1 MDLVEED
8 ILMHYG
14 VKRRS
19 GRYPWGSGD
28 NPYQHGGDF
37 LARVEELQR
46 LGKTEKQI
54 ADELHLSTTDLRMQ
68 VRVAKHE
75 RRALQADR
83 ARSLREDGK
92 TLDEIASILGYA
104 NDSSVR
110 ALLNENTAANKNKA
124 QATAEIL
131 KKELAEKGAIDVG
144 TGVERQLG
152 VSTGVLQ
159 EALFILET
167 EGYNRYGV
175 GVPQVN
181 DPKKRTITPV
191 ISVPEIDQREVYQNL
206 DLVKSVGDYHST
218 DGGESWDKR
227 EYPASIDS
235 SRVKI
240 LYGDEGGAL
249 KDGVIEIRRGVADL
263 DLGDSHYAQVRILV
277 DGTHYLKGMAMY
289 SDDMPDGADI
299 VFNTNKHTGTP
310 KMDVL
315 KKIQDDPDNPFGALI
330 KANGQSHYIDAD
342 GNEKLSAIN
351 KLKEEG
357 DWDKMSKNLSSQFLS
372 KQPIQLIKKQLDLT
386 YADAADEFSEI
397 CSLNNPTVK
406 RKLLLDFADECD
418 SAAVHLKAAAL
429 PRQSTQVIL
438 PLNAMKET
446 EIFAPNYRDGE
457 KVVLIRYPHGGT
469 FEIPEL
475 TVNNKNPTAVS
486 VLGKNIRDAVGINPK
501 VAERLSGADFDGDQV
516 VVIPT
521 GGRVKIQ
528 STPALKDLK
537 DFDPK
542 TDYSTEGKTGVRLLA
557 KGAATQRQMGE
568 ISNLITDMT
577 LKGATE
583 PEIARAVKH
592 SMVVIDAAKHKL
604 DYRQSEKDN
613 GIAELKKKY
622 QGFDDETGHH
632 GGAST
637 LLSRRK
643 QDVEVPERQGSGVID
658 PLTGKV
664 VYKESGRTYVDPR
677 TGKTVAATTK
687 VKRILAVDDVRSM
700 SSGTLQ
706 EEAYA
711 DYANKMKDL
720 ANKAR
725 LEYKATPTLKRSA
738 SAAKA
743 FEPEVNRLMAALKVA
758 QLNAP
763 LEREAQRIANARVKA
778 KVQANNITDK
788 DEISKIRRAAISDAR
803 NSTGASGKRTR
814 ITISDGEWTAIQSG
828 AISDTTLSEI
838 LRYAEPK
845 TVRERATPRRTTQLS
860 DARISRIKAMAN
872 SGHTNAEI
880 AEALGISTSAVSK
893 YLNSWKEVR
902 ENGSIMRANYDR

>member
-1 MDLVEED
+1 MDLVEKD

-893 YLNSWKEVR
+893 YLNS
-902 ENGSIMRANYDR
+902 

>member
-249 KDGVIEIRRGVADL
+249 KDGVIEIRRGVSDL

-893 YLNSWKEVR
+893 YLNS
-902 ENGSIMRANYDR
+902 

>member
-240 LYGDEGGAL
+240 LYGDEGGTL

-677 TGKTVAATTK
+677 TGKTVTATTK

-711 DYANKMKDL
+711 DYANKMKNL

-893 YLNSWKEVR
+893 YLNS
-902 ENGSIMRANYDR
+902 

>member
-763 LEREAQRIANARVKA
+763 FEREAQRIANARVKA

-893 YLNSWKEVR
+893 YLNS
-902 ENGSIMRANYDR
+902 

>member
-658 PLTGKV
+658 PLTGKI

-860 DARISRIKAMAN
+860 DARVSRIKAMAN

-893 YLNSWKEVR
+893 YLNS
-902 ENGSIMRANYDR
+902 

>member
-643 QDVEVPERQGSGVID
+643 QDVEVPERHGSGVID

-664 VYKESGRTYVDPR
+664 VYKEFGRTYVDPR

-893 YLNSWKEVR
+893 YLNS
-902 ENGSIMRANYDR
+902 

>member
-1 MDLVEED
+1 MNRVEED

-19 GRYPWGSGD
+19 GRYPWGSGE
-28 NPYQHGGDF
+28 NPYQHGRDF
-37 LARVEELQR
+37 LARVEELQK

-893 YLNSWKEVR
+893 YLNS
-902 ENGSIMRANYDR
+902 

>member
-372 KQPIQLIKKQLDLT
+372 KQPIQLINKQLDLT

-397 CSLNNPTVK
+397 CSLTNPTVK

-457 KVVLIRYPHGGT
+457 KVALVRYPHGGT
-469 FEIPEL
+469 FEIPVL
-475 TVNNKNPTAVS
+475 TVNNKNPSAIS
-486 VLGKNIRDAVGINPK
+486 ILGKNIRDAVGINPK

-643 QDVEVPERQGSGVID
+643 QDAEVPERQGSGVID

-845 TVRERATPRRTTQLS
+845 TVRERATPRATTQLS
-860 DARISRIKAMAN
+860 DARVSRIRAMAN

-893 YLNSWKEVR
+893 YLNS
-902 ENGSIMRANYDR
+902 

>member
-227 EYPASIDS
+227 ENPASIDS

-501 VAERLSGADFDGDQV
+501 VAERHSGADFDGDQV

-658 PLTGKV
+658 SLTGKV

-893 YLNSWKEVR
+893 YLNS
-902 ENGSIMRANYDR
+902 

>member
-1 MDLVEED
+1 MNPIQED

-37 LARVEELQR
+37 LSRVEELQR
-46 LGKTEKQI
+46 LGKSEKEI
-54 ADELHLSTTDLRMQ
+54 AQEIGLSTTDLRMQ

-83 ARSLREDGK
+83 ARSLRDDGK
-92 TLDEIASILGYA
+92 TLDEIASIMGFK

-110 ALLNENTAANKNKA
+110 ALLNENTAENKNKA
-124 QATAEIL
+124 RATAEIL
-131 KKELAEKGAIDVG
+131 KKELAEKGALDVG
-144 TGVERQLG
+144 TGVERTLG

-206 DLVKSVGDYHST
+206 DLVKSVGEYHSS
-218 DGGESWDKR
+218 DGGDSWDKR

-299 VFNTNKHTGTP
+299 VFNTNKHSGTP
-310 KMDVL
+310 KMEVM
-315 KKIQDDPDNPFGALI
+315 KPIQADPDNPFGAFI

-342 GNEKLSAIN
+342 GTEKLSAIN

-372 KQPIQLIKKQLDLT
+372 KQPLQLIRKQLDLT
-386 YADAADEFSEI
+386 YADAADEFAEI
-397 CSLNNPTVK
+397 CALTNPTVK

-457 KVVLIRYPHGGT
+457 QVALVRYPHGGT
-469 FEIPEL
+469 FEIPVL
-475 TVNNKNPTAVS
+475 TVNNKNPAAIS
-486 VLGKNIRDAVGINPK
+486 ILGKNIRDAVGINPK

-521 GGRVKIQ
+521 GRGVKIQ
-528 STPALKDLK
+528 STPALKDLEG
-537 DFDPK
+537 FDPK
-542 TDYSTEGKTGVRLLA
+542 TQYSTEGKTGVRLLS

-577 LKGATE
+577 LKGAPE
-583 PEIARAVKH
+583 REIARAVKH

-613 GIAELKKKY
+613 GIAELRKRY
-622 QGFDDETGHH
+622 QGYTDEEGKER

-643 QDVEVPERQGSGVID
+643 QTVDVPERQGSGVID
-658 PLTGKV
+658 PTTGKV
-664 VYKESGRTYVDPR
+664 VYKESGRTYVDPK
-677 TGKTVAATTK
+677 TGKDVLATTK
-687 VKRILAVDDVRSM
+687 VSRIEVLDDVRKL

-711 DYANKMKDL
+711 EHANRMKAL
-720 ANKAR
+720 ANQAR

-743 FEPEVNRLMAALKVA
+743 FEPEVTRLMSALRVA

-763 LEREAQRIANARVKA
+763 REREAQRIANARVRA
-778 KVQANNITDK
+778 KVQGNNITDK
-788 DEISKIRRAAISDAR
+788 DEISKIRRAAINDAR
-803 NSTGASGKRTR
+803 VATGASGKRTR
-814 ITISDGEWTAIQSG
+814 ITISDGEWTAIQAG

-845 TVRERATPRRTTQLS
+845 TVRERATPRATTQLS
-860 DARISRIKAMAN
+860 QARINRIKALAN
-872 SGHTNAEI
+872 SGHTNSEI

-893 YLNSWKEVR
+893 YLNE
-902 ENGSIMRANYDR
+902 

>member
-664 VYKESGRTYVDPR
+664 IYKESGRTYVDPR
-677 TGKTVAATTK
+677 TGKTVTATTK

-893 YLNSWKEVR
+893 YLNS
-902 ENGSIMRANYDR
+902 

>member
-46 LGKTEKQI
+46 HGKTEKQI

-299 VFNTNKHTGTP
+299 VFNTNKHTGTS

-521 GGRVKIQ
+521 GGKVKIQ

-711 DYANKMKDL
+711 DYANKMRDL

-893 YLNSWKEVR
+893 YLNS
-902 ENGSIMRANYDR
+902 

>member
-75 RRALQADR
+75 RRALQADH

-583 PEIARAVKH
+583 PKIARAVKH

-613 GIAELKKKY
+613 GIAELKKEY

-743 FEPEVNRLMAALKVA
+743 FEPEVNRLMTALKVA

-893 YLNSWKEVR
+893 YLNS
-902 ENGSIMRANYDR
+902 

>member
-299 VFNTNKHTGTP
+299 VFNTNKHSGTP

-677 TGKTVAATTK
+677 TGKTVAATAK

-860 DARISRIKAMAN
+860 DARVSRIKAMAN

-893 YLNSWKEVR
+893 YLNS
-902 ENGSIMRANYDR
+902 

>member
-175 GVPQVN
+175 GIPQVN

-803 NSTGASGKRTR
+803 NSTGANGKRTR

-893 YLNSWKEVR
+893 YLNS
-902 ENGSIMRANYDR
+902 

>member
-372 KQPIQLIKKQLDLT
+372 KQPIQLIHKQLDLT

-397 CSLNNPTVK
+397 CSLTNPTVK
-406 RKLLLDFADECD
+406 RKLLLYFADECD

-457 KVVLIRYPHGGT
+457 KVALVRYPHGGT
-469 FEIPEL
+469 FEIPVL
-475 TVNNKNPTAVS
+475 TVNNKNPSAIS
-486 VLGKNIRDAVGINPK
+486 ILGKNIRDAVGINPK

-845 TVRERATPRRTTQLS
+845 TVRERATPRATTQLS
-860 DARISRIKAMAN
+860 DARVSRIKAMAN

-893 YLNSWKEVR
+893 YLNS
-902 ENGSIMRANYDR
+902 

>member
-144 TGVERQLG
+144 TGVARQLG

-159 EALFILET
+159 EALFVLET

-664 VYKESGRTYVDPR
+664 VYKESGRTYVDLR

-893 YLNSWKEVR
+893 YLNS
-902 ENGSIMRANYDR
+902 

>member
-803 NSTGASGKRTR
+803 NFTGASGKRTR

-893 YLNSWKEVR
+893 YLNS
-902 ENGSIMRANYDR
+902 

>member
-110 ALLNENTAANKNKA
+110 ALLNENTAANKNNA

-537 DFDPK
+537 DFDHK

-893 YLNSWKEVR
+893 YLNS
-902 ENGSIMRANYDR
+902 

>member
-1 MDLVEED
+1 MDLIEED

-860 DARISRIKAMAN
+860 DARIRRIKAMAN

-893 YLNSWKEVR
+893 YLNS
-902 ENGSIMRANYDR
+902 

>member
-75 RRALQADR
+75 RRTLQADR

-893 YLNSWKEVR
+893 YLNS
-902 ENGSIMRANYDR
+902 

>member
-315 KKIQDDPDNPFGALI
+315 KKIQNDPDNPFGALI

-860 DARISRIKAMAN
+860 DARVSRIKAMAN

-893 YLNSWKEVR
+893 YLNS
-902 ENGSIMRANYDR
+902 

>member
-725 LEYKATPTLKRSA
+725 LEHKATPTLKRSA

-893 YLNSWKEVR
+893 YLNS
-902 ENGSIMRANYDR
+902 

>member
-386 YADAADEFSEI
+386 YADAADDFSEI

-622 QGFDDETGHH
+622 QGFNDETGHH

-893 YLNSWKEVR
+893 YLNS
-902 ENGSIMRANYDR
+902 

>member
-372 KQPIQLIKKQLDLT
+372 KQPIKLIKKQLDLT

-542 TDYSTEGKTGVRLLA
+542 TEYSTEGKTGVRLLA

-664 VYKESGRTYVDPR
+664 VYKESGRTYVDPS

-893 YLNSWKEVR
+893 YLNS
-902 ENGSIMRANYDR
+902 

>member
-28 NPYQHGGDF
+28 SPYQHGGDF

-643 QDVEVPERQGSGVID
+643 KDVEVPERQGSGVID

-893 YLNSWKEVR
+893 YLNS
-902 ENGSIMRANYDR
+902 

>member
-1 MDLVEED
+1 MNPIQED

-37 LARVEELQR
+37 LSRVEELQR
-46 LGKTEKQI
+46 LGKSEKEI
-54 ADELHLSTTDLRMQ
+54 AQEIGLSTTDLRMQ
-68 VRVAKHE
+68 VRVTKHE

-83 ARSLREDGK
+83 ARSLRDDGK
-92 TLDEIASILGYA
+92 TLDEIASIMGFK

-110 ALLNENTAANKNKA
+110 ALLNENTAENKNKA
-124 QATAEIL
+124 RATAEIL
-131 KKELAEKGAIDVG
+131 KKELAEKGALDVG
-144 TGVERQLG
+144 TGVERTLG

-181 DPKKRTITPV
+181 NPKKRTTTPV
-191 ISVPEIDQREVYQNL
+191 ISVPEIDQREVYRNL
-206 DLVKSVGDYHST
+206 DLVKSVGEYHSS
-218 DGGESWDKR
+218 DGGDSWDKR

-299 VFNTNKHTGTP
+299 VFNTNKHSGTP
-310 KMDVL
+310 KMEVM
-315 KKIQDDPDNPFGALI
+315 KPIQADPDNPFGAFI

-342 GNEKLSAIN
+342 GTEKLSAIN

-372 KQPIQLIKKQLDLT
+372 KQPLQLIRKQLDLT
-386 YADAADEFSEI
+386 YADAADEFAEI
-397 CSLNNPTVK
+397 CALTNPTVK

-457 KVVLIRYPHGGT
+457 QVALVRYPHGGT
-469 FEIPEL
+469 FEIPVL
-475 TVNNKNPTAVS
+475 TVNNKNPAAIS
-486 VLGKNIRDAVGINPK
+486 ILGKNIRDAVGINPK

-516 VVIPT
+516 VVIPI
-521 GGRVKIQ
+521 GRGVKIQ
-528 STPALKDLK
+528 STPALKDLEG
-537 DFDPK
+537 FDPK
-542 TDYSTEGKTGVRLLA
+542 TQYSTEGKTGVRLLS

-577 LKGATE
+577 LKGAPE
-583 PEIARAVKH
+583 SEIARAVKH

-604 DYRQSEKDN
+604 DYRQSKKDN
-613 GIAELKKKY
+613 GIAELRKRY
-622 QGFDDETGHH
+622 QGYTDEEGKER

-643 QDVEVPERQGSGVID
+643 QTVDVPERQGSGVID
-658 PLTGKV
+658 PTTGKV
-664 VYKESGRTYVDPR
+664 VYKESGRTYVDPK
-677 TGKTVAATTK
+677 TGKAVLATTK
-687 VKRILAVDDVRSM
+687 VSRIEVLDDVRKL

-711 DYANKMKDL
+711 EHANRMKAL
-720 ANKAR
+720 ANQAR

-743 FEPEVNRLMAALKVA
+743 FEPEVTRLMSALRVA

-763 LEREAQRIANARVKA
+763 REREAQRIANARVRA
-778 KVQANNITDK
+778 KVQDNNITDK
-788 DEISKIRRAAISDAR
+788 DEISKIRRAAINDAR
-803 NSTGASGKRTR
+803 VATGASGKRTR
-814 ITISDGEWTAIQSG
+814 ITISDGEWTAIQAG

-845 TVRERATPRRTTQLS
+845 TVRERATPRATTQLS
-860 DARISRIKAMAN
+860 QARINRIKALAN
-872 SGHTNAEI
+872 SGHTNSEI

-893 YLNSWKEVR
+893 YLNE
-902 ENGSIMRANYDR
+902 

>member
-249 KDGVIEIRRGVADL
+249 KDGVIEIHRGVADL

-315 KKIQDDPDNPFGALI
+315 KKIQDDPENPFGALI

-893 YLNSWKEVR
+893 YLNS
-902 ENGSIMRANYDR
+902 

>member
-622 QGFDDETGHH
+622 QGFDGETGHH

-893 YLNSWKEVR
+893 YLNS
-902 ENGSIMRANYDR
+902 

>member
-1 MDLVEED
+1 MNPIQED

-37 LARVEELQR
+37 LSRVEELQR
-46 LGKTEKQI
+46 LGKSEKEI
-54 ADELHLSTTDLRMQ
+54 AQEIGLSTTDLRMQ

-83 ARSLREDGK
+83 ARSLRDDGK
-92 TLDEIASILGYA
+92 TLDEIASIMGFK

-110 ALLNENTAANKNKA
+110 ALLNENTAENKNKA
-124 QATAEIL
+124 RATAEIL
-131 KKELAEKGAIDVG
+131 KKELAEKGALDVG
-144 TGVERQLG
+144 TGVERTLG

-206 DLVKSVGDYHST
+206 DLVKSVGEYHSS
-218 DGGESWDKR
+218 DGGDSWDKR

-299 VFNTNKHTGTP
+299 VFNTNKHSGTP
-310 KMDVL
+310 KMEVM
-315 KKIQDDPDNPFGALI
+315 KPIQADPDNPFGAFI

-342 GNEKLSAIN
+342 GTEKLSAIN

-372 KQPIQLIKKQLDLT
+372 KQPLQLIRKQLDLT
-386 YADAADEFSEI
+386 YADAADEFAEI
-397 CSLNNPTVK
+397 CALTNPTVK

-457 KVVLIRYPHGGT
+457 QVALVRYPHGGT
-469 FEIPEL
+469 FEIPVL
-475 TVNNKNPTAVS
+475 TVNNKNPAAIS
-486 VLGKNIRDAVGINPK
+486 ILGKNIRDAVGINPK
-501 VAERLSGADFDGDQV
+501 VAKRLSGADFDGDQV

-521 GGRVKIQ
+521 GRGVKIQ
-528 STPALKDLK
+528 STPALKDLEG
-537 DFDPK
+537 FDPK
-542 TDYSTEGKTGVRLLA
+542 TQYSTEGKTGVRLLS

-577 LKGATE
+577 LKGAPE
-583 PEIARAVKH
+583 SEIARAVKH

-613 GIAELKKKY
+613 GIAELRKRY
-622 QGFDDETGHH
+622 QGYTDEEGKER

-643 QDVEVPERQGSGVID
+643 QTVDVPERHGSGVID
-658 PLTGKV
+658 PTTGKV
-664 VYKESGRTYVDPR
+664 VYKESGRTYVDPK
-677 TGKTVAATTK
+677 TGKAVLATTK
-687 VKRILAVDDVRSM
+687 VSRIEVLDDVRKL

-711 DYANKMKDL
+711 EHANRMKAL
-720 ANKAR
+720 ANQAR

-743 FEPEVNRLMAALKVA
+743 FEPEVTRLMSALRVA

-763 LEREAQRIANARVKA
+763 REREAQRIANARVRA
-778 KVQANNITDK
+778 KVQDNNITDK
-788 DEISKIRRAAISDAR
+788 DEISKIRRAAINDAR
-803 NSTGASGKRTR
+803 VATGASGKRTR
-814 ITISDGEWTAIQSG
+814 ITISDGEWTAIQAG

-845 TVRERATPRRTTQLS
+845 TVRERATPRATTQLS
-860 DARISRIKAMAN
+860 QARINRIKALAN
-872 SGHTNAEI
+872 SGHTNSEI

-893 YLNSWKEVR
+893 YLNE
-902 ENGSIMRANYDR
+902 

>member
-240 LYGDEGGAL
+240 LYGDEGGTL

-664 VYKESGRTYVDPR
+664 VYKESGRTYVDPS

-893 YLNSWKEVR
+893 YLNS
-902 ENGSIMRANYDR
+902 

>member
-1 MDLVEED
+1 MDLIEED

-537 DFDPK
+537 DFDPN

-893 YLNSWKEVR
+893 YLNS
-902 ENGSIMRANYDR
+902 

>member
-1 MDLVEED
+1 MNLIQED

-37 LARVEELQR
+37 LSRVEELQR
-46 LGKTEKQI
+46 LGKSEKEI
-54 ADELHLSTTDLRMQ
+54 AQEIGLSTTDLRMQ

-83 ARSLREDGK
+83 ARSLRDDGK
-92 TLDEIASILGYA
+92 TLDEIASIMGFK

-110 ALLNENTAANKNKA
+110 ALLNENTAENKNKA
-124 QATAEIL
+124 RATAEIL
-131 KKELAEKGAIDVG
+131 KKELAEKGALDVG
-144 TGVERQLG
+144 TGVERTLG

-206 DLVKSVGDYHST
+206 DLVKSVGEYHSS
-218 DGGESWDKR
+218 DGGDSWDKR

-249 KDGVIEIRRGVADL
+249 KDGVIESRRGVADL

-299 VFNTNKHTGTP
+299 VFNTNKHSGTP
-310 KMDVL
+310 KMEVM
-315 KKIQDDPDNPFGALI
+315 KPIQADPDNPFGAFI
-330 KANGQSHYIDAD
+330 KANGQSHYIGAD
-342 GNEKLSAIN
+342 GTEKLSAIN

-372 KQPIQLIKKQLDLT
+372 KQPLQLIRKQLDLT
-386 YADAADEFSEI
+386 YADAADEFAEI
-397 CSLNNPTVK
+397 CALTNPTVK

-457 KVVLIRYPHGGT
+457 QVALVRYPHGGT
-469 FEIPEL
+469 FEIPVL
-475 TVNNKNPTAVS
+475 TVNNKNPAAIS
-486 VLGKNIRDAVGINPK
+486 ILGKNIRDAVGINPK

-521 GGRVKIQ
+521 GRGVKIQ
-528 STPALKDLK
+528 STPALKDLEG
-537 DFDPK
+537 FDPK
-542 TDYSTEGKTGVRLLA
+542 TQYSTEGKTGVRLLS

-577 LKGATE
+577 LKGAPE
-583 PEIARAVKH
+583 SEIARAVKH

-613 GIAELKKKY
+613 GIAELRKRY
-622 QGFDDETGHH
+622 QGYTDEEGKER

-643 QDVEVPERQGSGVID
+643 QTVDVPERQGSGVID
-658 PLTGKV
+658 PATGKV
-664 VYKESGRTYVDPR
+664 VYKESGRTYVDPK
-677 TGKTVAATTK
+677 TGKTVLATTK
-687 VKRILAVDDVRSM
+687 VSRIEVLDDVRKL

-711 DYANKMKDL
+711 EHANRMKAL
-720 ANKAR
+720 ANQAR

-743 FEPEVNRLMAALKVA
+743 FEPEVTRLMSALRVA

-763 LEREAQRIANARVKA
+763 REREAQRIANARVKA
-778 KVQANNITDK
+778 KVQDNNITDK
-788 DEISKIRRAAISDAR
+788 DEISKIRRAAINDAR
-803 NSTGASGKRTR
+803 VATGASGKRTR
-814 ITISDGEWTAIQSG
+814 ITISDGEWTAIQAG

-845 TVRERATPRRTTQLS
+845 TVRERATPRATTQLS
-860 DARISRIKAMAN
+860 QARINRIKALAN
-872 SGHTNAEI
+872 SGHTNSEI

-893 YLNSWKEVR
+893 YLNE
-902 ENGSIMRANYDR
+902 

>member
-37 LARVEELQR
+37 LTRVEELQR

-240 LYGDEGGAL
+240 LYGDEGGTL

-516 VVIPT
+516 VVIPP

-860 DARISRIKAMAN
+860 DARVSRIKAMAN

-893 YLNSWKEVR
+893 YLNS
-902 ENGSIMRANYDR
+902 

>member
-845 TVRERATPRRTTQLS
+845 TVRERATPRRTTKLS

-893 YLNSWKEVR
+893 YLNS
-902 ENGSIMRANYDR
+902 

>member
-372 KQPIQLIKKQLDLT
+372 KQPIQLINKQLDLT

-397 CSLNNPTVK
+397 CSLTNPTVK

-457 KVVLIRYPHGGT
+457 KVALVRYPHGGT
-469 FEIPEL
+469 FEIPVL
-475 TVNNKNPTAVS
+475 TVNNKNPSAIS
-486 VLGKNIRDAVGINPK
+486 ILGKNIRDAVGINPK

-643 QDVEVPERQGSGVID
+643 QEVEVPERQGSGVID

-711 DYANKMKDL
+711 NYANKMKDL

-743 FEPEVNRLMAALKVA
+743 FEPEVTRLMAALKVA

-845 TVRERATPRRTTQLS
+845 TVRERATPRTTTQLS
-860 DARISRIKAMAN
+860 SARISRIKAMAN

-893 YLNSWKEVR
+893 YLNS
-902 ENGSIMRANYDR
+902 

>member
-83 ARSLREDGK
+83 ARSLREGGK

-893 YLNSWKEVR
+893 YLNS
-902 ENGSIMRANYDR
+902 